1 MANTVATD
9 LIVDQI
15 VLTGET
21 LAKGRLAPLSAF
33 VKDFS
38 QKEIPAN
45 RNQLQKEQL
54 SIVEG
59 VAEVKTNP
67 TSFNIAG
74 TGDMKARA
82 ITPSLYSAPLSNSG
96 YNGFDQLRD
105 WVTASMYK
113 LANAIMGAV
122 GTAITAASFDAVQ
135 IDITNARDIAKI
147 DMLWRDLYASM
158 TKGDRKYVIANTLL
172 YSKSIQQNQITTPM
186 GFDGIYECAQFN
198 SGASAGIITDGR
210 GLAMVSRIPTWGD
223 NSGGFINSTN
233 VTLDDLG
240 LTVQLNEWF
249 DIDSRQDR
257 ASIDVI
263 FGCAA
268 FDKTATK
275 TITDQ
280 AGA

>member
-1 MANTVATD
+1 MANTVATE
-9 LIVDQI
+9 LMVDQI

-21 LAKGRLAPLSAF
+21 LARGRLAPLSAF

-45 RNQLQKEQL
+45 RNQLQEAQL

-113 LANAIMGAV
+113 LSNAIMGAV
-122 GTAITAASFDAVQ
+122 ATAITNASFESAE
-135 IDITNARDIAKI
+135 IDITNARDIATI

-186 GFDGIYECAQFN
+186 GFDGIYECTQFN
-198 SGASAGIITDGR
+198 SGTIAGIITDGR

-223 NSGGFINSTN
+223 NSGGFITSTN

-275 TITDQ
+275 GITDG

>member
-21 LAKGRLAPLSAF
+21 LARGRLAPLSAF

-122 GTAITAASFDAVQ
+122 GTAITEASFDAVQ
-135 IDITNARDIAKI
+135 IDITNARDIAKMSANLFGRQRHI
-147 DMLWRDLYASM
+147 PYRQ
-158 TKGDRKYVIANTLL
+158 VIYLDA
-172 YSKSIQQNQITTPM
+172 TPLVK
-186 GFDGIYECAQFN
+186 FPF
-198 SGASAGIITDGR
+198 
-210 GLAMVSRIPTWGD
+210 
-223 NSGGFINSTN
+223 
-233 VTLDDLG
+233 
-240 LTVQLNEWF
+240 
-249 DIDSRQDR
+249 
-257 ASIDVI
+257 
-263 FGCAA
+263 
-268 FDKTATK
+268 
-275 TITDQ
+275 
-280 AGA
+280 